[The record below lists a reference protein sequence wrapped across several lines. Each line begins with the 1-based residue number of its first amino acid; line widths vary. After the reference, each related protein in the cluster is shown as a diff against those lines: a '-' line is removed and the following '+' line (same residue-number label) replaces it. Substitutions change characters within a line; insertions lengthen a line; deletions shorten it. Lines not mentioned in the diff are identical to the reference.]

1 MVFFSNDIDYQINY
15 RSIVKQDDDF
25 EYLSDF
31 RKSFEYTGSQNYP
44 VRFKKSPVDWCPD
57 FDYKFR
63 IVTNFASILK
73 EKTSNGWVAIQ
84 SPTSAEKRALLASRI
99 FVQFPDD
106 GTEIEIPR
114 QKRGPVKLYW
124 GLNSP
129 IVFSFDLNNFRKY
142 FTSETSD
149 FYGVFNKKGIYS
161 EEIGKRKYIRIEQAS
176 FVGGKCVGK
185 ISFPR
190 LAIDSCLGTDTL
202 SISGVDEISYILN
215 DKQSFETFTPEEA
228 LTPVYSSLG
237 TAEVGNP
244 PETYNTYRRFKS
256 FYLTDNKYDSNSEL
270 LINFAKPGNIT
281 ATYDTT
287 TRILTLS
294 NPVNEKYSVTL
305 VNALSMKNIIESI
318 CHQAVDAKAEKVTY
332 DYFPL
337 AQEYTDF
344 KVYSSVI
351 CSNTPPIDVVKDCI
365 KSFGGEYLIVPSGNK
380 LTFLIRPFPV
390 TKSYKKDTIPYIP
403 ESLFKNEVTPSDK
416 IQERFN
422 TINVIRHSTTAE
434 AQQSYWEVSTDE

>member
-1 MVFFSNDIDYQINY
+1 MFYFSDDIDYQINY

-31 RKSFEYTGSQNYP
+31 RKSVEYTGSQNYP
-44 VRFKKSPVDWCPD
+44 VRFKKPLVDWCPD

-63 IVTNFASILK
+63 IVTNFASMLK
-73 EKTSNGWVAIQ
+73 EKTSNGWVAVQ
-84 SPTSAEKRALLASRI
+84 SPTNAEKRALLASRI

-124 GLNSP
+124 GFNSP

-161 EEIGKRKYIRIEQAS
+161 EEIKKRKYIRIEQAS
-176 FVGGKCVGK
+176 FVGGKCINK

-190 LAIDSCLGTDTL
+190 LAIDSCPGTDTL

-215 DKQSFETFTPEEA
+215 DKQSFATFTPEEA
-228 LTPVYSSLG
+228 LTPVYSSLSTG
-237 TAEVGNP
+237 QIGNP

-256 FYLTDNKYDSNSEL
+256 FYLTENKYDENSEL
-270 LINFAKPGNIT
+270 LINFAKPGSIT
-281 ATYDTT
+281 AAYDPSV
-287 TRILTLS
+287 RILTLS
-294 NPVNEKYSVTL
+294 SPVNEKYSVTL
-305 VNALSMKNIIESI
+305 VNALSMKSIIENI
-318 CHQAVDAKAEKVTY
+318 CHQSVNAKADKVTF
-332 DYFPL
+332 DYFPIL
-337 AQEYTDF
+337 QEYTDF
-344 KVYSSVI
+344 KVYSPVI
-351 CSNTPPIDVVKDCI
+351 CSNIPPIDVIRDCI
-365 KSFGGEYLIVPSGNK
+365 QSFGGEYLIIPSGNK
-380 LTFLIRPFPV
+380 LAFLIRPVPV
-390 TKSYKKDTIPYIP
+390 VKSYNKDTIPYIP
-403 ESLFKNEVTPSDK
+403 ESMFRAEVKPSDK
-416 IQERFN
+416 VQERFN

-434 AQQSYWEVSTDE
+434 AQQSYWEVSTE